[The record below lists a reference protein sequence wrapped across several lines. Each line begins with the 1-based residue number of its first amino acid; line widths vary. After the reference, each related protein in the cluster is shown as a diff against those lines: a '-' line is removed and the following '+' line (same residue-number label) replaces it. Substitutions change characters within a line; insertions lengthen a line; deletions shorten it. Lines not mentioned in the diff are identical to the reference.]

1 MTNYLTI
8 NDFKSADLQNAC
20 RRADKNNSG
29 GIDTD
34 SEFKELINSIH
45 SDNPKNFRP
54 QGHKYQGSESEL
66 KLVQEA
72 YDKYKN
78 DTSEKF
84 FKEYKDFIRKNKDLE
99 KIFGKS
105 ITNIPTEPDKRLLEP
120 PVDNRGLLPMVPDKS
135 NDFSF
140 DQTKN
145 VDKSNDKIFTIPT
158 TKRFIPLN
166 SDLGK
171 QIGRVTK
178 EFRLEVDG
186 KYEPVYSEPD
196 ALGRKEIIGYTPRNI
211 FDIWY

>member
-45 SDNPKNFRP
+45 SDNSKNFRP

-66 KLVQEA
+66 KLVHEA

-78 DTSEKF
+78 DTSEKL
-84 FKEYKDFIRKNKDLE
+84 FKEYKDFIEKNRDLGKILAE
-99 KIFGKS
+99 KTRNFPIVS
-105 ITNIPTEPDKRLLEP
+105 D
-120 PVDNRGLLPMVPDKS
+120 RGLLPMVPDKS

-158 TKRFIPLN
+158 KRFIPLD

-178 EFRLEVDG
+178 EFRPEFDG

-196 ALGRKEIIGYTPRNI
+196 PLGRKEIIGFKPKNV

>member
-45 SDNPKNFRP
+45 SDNSKNFRP

-66 KLVQEA
+66 KLVHEA

-78 DTSEKF
+78 DTSEKL
-84 FKEYKDFIRKNKDLE
+84 FKEYKDFIEKNRDLGKILAE
-99 KIFGKS
+99 KTRNFPIVS
-105 ITNIPTEPDKRLLEP
+105 D
-120 PVDNRGLLPMVPDKS
+120 RGLLPMIPDKS

-158 TKRFIPLN
+158 KRFIPLD

-178 EFRLEVDG
+178 EFRPEFDG

-196 ALGRKEIIGYTPRNI
+196 PLGRKEIIGYTEKKV
-211 FDIWY
+211 FDTWY

>member
-45 SDNPKNFRP
+45 SDNSKNFRP
-54 QGHKYQGSESEL
+54 QGHKYQGSENEL
-66 KLVQEA
+66 KLVHEA

-78 DTSEKF
+78 DISEKF
-84 FKEYKDFIRKNKDLE
+84 FKEYKDFIEKNRDLGKILAE
-99 KIFGKS
+99 KTRNFPIVS
-105 ITNIPTEPDKRLLEP
+105 D
-120 PVDNRGLLPMVPDKS
+120 RGLLPMVPDKS
-135 NDFSF
+135 NDYSF

-158 TKRFIPLN
+158 TKRFIPLD

-178 EFRLEVDG
+178 EFRPEFDG

-196 ALGRKEIIGYTPRNI
+196 PLGRKEIIGFKPKNS